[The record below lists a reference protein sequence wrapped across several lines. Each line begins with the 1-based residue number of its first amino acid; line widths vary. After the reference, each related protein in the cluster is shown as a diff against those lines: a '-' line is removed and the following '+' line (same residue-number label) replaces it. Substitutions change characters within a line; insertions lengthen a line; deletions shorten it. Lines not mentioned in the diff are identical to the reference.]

1 MPLSCD
7 DRLDILEVAARYCRA
22 LDRGDPEALEGVF
35 TEDAVW
41 ESSAR
46 GARQGRDAIV
56 EEFRG
61 RAAQAHTRKHWTS
74 NAVIKGDGDEASM
87 TLDLLVLHLDDGD
100 VRPGTSGVYEDRL
113 RRDAAGWRIAYR
125 KITVDGSRAGF
136 RSAPAQP
143 AEKDA
148 TR

>member
-1 MPLSCD
+1 M
-7 DRLDILEVAARYCRA
+7 
-22 LDRGDPEALEGVF
+22 F

-46 GARQGRDAIV
+46 GARRGRDAIV
-56 EEFRG
+56 EEFRA

-74 NAVIKGDGDEASM
+74 NPVIEGDGDEASM

-113 RRDAAGWRIAYR
+113 RRDARGWRIAHR

-143 AEKDA
+143 AGKDA

>member
-56 EEFRG
+56 EEFRA

-74 NAVIKGDGDEASM
+74 NPVIEGDGDEASM

-143 AEKDA
+143 AEKDV

>member
-22 LDRGDPEALEGVF
+22 LDCGDPEALEGVF

-74 NAVIKGDGDEASM
+74 NAVIEGDGDEASM

-143 AEKDA
+143 AGKDA

>member
-22 LDRGDPEALEGVF
+22 LDRGDPEALEAVF

-46 GARQGRDAIV
+46 GARQGREAIV

-74 NAVIKGDGDEASM
+74 NPVIEGDGDEASM

-143 AEKDA
+143 AGKDA

>member
-22 LDRGDPEALEGVF
+22 LDRGDAEALEAVF

-46 GARQGRDAIV
+46 GQRRGRQAIV
-56 EEFRG
+56 DEFRG
-61 RAAQAHTRKHWTS
+61 RAGQAHTRKHWTS
-74 NAVIKGDGDEASM
+74 NPVIEGDGSEASL
-87 TLDLLVLHLDDGD
+87 TLDLLVLHLDGGD

-113 RRDAAGWRIAYR
+113 RREAAGWRIAYR
-125 KITVDGSRAGF
+125 KITVDGQRAGF
-136 RSAPAQP
+136 HSAPAQP
-143 AEKDA
+143 ARKDA